1 MACFRA
7 VCFLLPRVVRMNLP
21 NKLTVAR
28 FILTVVFVVLFYLPL
43 ENHVGM
49 ALLVFIAAALTDLAD
64 GKIARARGLVTNFGK
79 LMDPLADK
87 VLMTAALVLLAVPFE
102 DSVQAEY
109 LLPAWIVIAVLAR
122 EFFVTGI
129 RVVAA
134 NNGVILAA
142 EKLGKHKMV
151 WQVIT
156 TIYFLMVHA
165 SLEPA
170 CRWLAPVFAWKPLSP
185 GIFGVACL
193 IMMTGLTL
201 VSGFSYF
208 WKNRKMFAD
217 A

>member
-1 MACFRA
+1 
-7 VCFLLPRVVRMNLP
+7 MNLP

-28 FILTVVFVVLFYLPL
+28 FILTVVFVILFYIPI
-43 ENHVGM
+43 ENRVGL

-87 VLMTAALVLLAVPFE
+87 VLMTAALVFLTVSPVHPVPT
-102 DSVQAEY
+102 
-109 LLPAWIVIAVLAR
+109 WIVIAVLAR

-156 TIYFLMVHA
+156 TIYFLMVQA

-170 CRWLAPVFAWKPLSP
+170 CRWLGPVFAWKPLSP
-185 GIFGVACL
+185 EIFGTFCL

-208 WKNRKMFAD
+208 WKNRKLFGD

>member
-1 MACFRA
+1 
-7 VCFLLPRVVRMNLP
+7 MNLP

-28 FILTVVFVVLFYLPL
+28 FILTVVFVILLYLPV
-43 ENHVGM
+43 ENRVGL

-87 VLMTAALVLLAVPFE
+87 VLMTAALVFL
-102 DSVQAEY
+102 SVSPLFPIPSEPGRY
-109 LLPAWIVIAVLAR
+109 FIPTWIVVAVLAR

-156 TIYFLMVHA
+156 TIYFLMLHT

-170 CRWLAPVFAWKPLSP
+170 SRWMAPAFAWKPFSP
-185 GIFGVACL
+185 EIFGTLCL
-193 IMMTGLTL
+193 AMMTGLTM

-208 WKNRKMFAD
+208 WKNRKLFAD
-217 A
+217 P

>member
-1 MACFRA
+1 
-7 VCFLLPRVVRMNLP
+7 MNLP

-28 FILTVVFVVLFYLPL
+28 FILTVVFVILFYIPV
-43 ENHVGM
+43 ENRVGL

-87 VLMTAALVLLAVPFE
+87 VLMTAALVLLAVSP
-102 DSVQAEY
+102 VY
-109 LLPAWIVIAVLAR
+109 PVPAWIVIAVLAR

-156 TIYFLMVHA
+156 TIYFLLLHA
-165 SLEPA
+165 SLEPM
-170 CRWLAPVFAWKPLSP
+170 CRWLAPVFAWKPFSP
-185 GIFGVACL
+185 EIFGTICL
-193 IMMTGLTL
+193 VMMTGLTM

-208 WKNRKMFAD
+208 WKNRKLFAD